1 METICML
8 IFFLSFLAFVVGM
21 FNPQNVKL
29 KSRGKVALVYL
40 GVCLVAVVIAS
51 SFDESETGNSVSQ
64 RERTSVS
71 MEDAGQKQETSP
83 SESVVIDDSK
93 FSVEP
98 PILTSGSSF
107 EIEGATRGERVKFTF
122 KEIKALRLSDGTYN
136 LVMRILIKNNT
147 SEQTLAISDIEWKL
161 TDADM
166 IEIEEAGIMDYSYG
180 DLMPDSFWFT
190 VVKPGFGKNT
200 EVGYKVPKGTYYL
213 CLVGEIF
220 GKIVI

>member
-40 GVCLVAVVIAS
+40 GVCLVAVVIGIFFRRIRNRKFRIS
-51 SFDESETGNSVSQ
+51 KGTKI
-64 RERTSVS
+64 RLK
-71 MEDAGQKQETSP
+71 EDAGQKQETSP

-122 KEIKALRLSDGTYN
+122 KEIKALRLSDGTIQSRN
-136 LVMRILIKNNT
+136 ANT
-147 SEQTLAISDIEWKL
+147 D
-161 TDADM
+161 
-166 IEIEEAGIMDYSYG
+166 
-180 DLMPDSFWFT
+180 
-190 VVKPGFGKNT
+190 
-200 EVGYKVPKGTYYL
+200 
-213 CLVGEIF
+213 
-220 GKIVI
+220 